1 MQFDRLNFNEDDGL
15 MSIEDLRALRLR
27 KKKIES
33 DKKARQYILDIN
45 QRYRKMSTRKGTN
58 FLRNMNPFKKAA

>member
-1 MQFDRLNFNEDDGL
+1 MQFDHLNFNEDDGL

-33 DKKARQYILDIN
+33 DKKARKYILDIN
-45 QRYRKMSTRKGTN
+45 QRYRKMSNRKSYN

>member
-1 MQFDRLNFNEDDGL
+1 MQFDHLYFNEDDGL

-33 DKKARQYILDIN
+33 DKKARKYILDIN
-45 QRYRKMSTRKGTN
+45 QRYRKMSTRKSSN
-58 FLRNMNPFKKAA
+58 FLGNLNPFNKAV